1 MVSVMHDPSHSLPPW
16 TRGALRI
23 TSDVLARIEAE
34 AEASYPNE
42 ACGLLRGP
50 RDVPDLL
57 DEALPMDNLADRYH
71 ALDPEA
77 FPRTARTY
85 FKLDE
90 LRAAR
95 FFEEGERTGRPVKV
109 VYHSHCDAGAY
120 FSEEDAATFALD
132 GRLAWPVAFVVL
144 SVRAGRVAA
153 RKLWCHVPG
162 TSRFEEHPLGV
173 HRGERESG

>member
-1 MVSVMHDPSHSLPPW
+1 MSPPLSPPW
-16 TRGALRI
+16 VRAALRI
-23 TSDVLARIEAE
+23 TSDALARIEAD
-34 AEASYPNE
+34 AEAAYPNE
-42 ACGLLRGP
+42 ACGLIAGP
-50 RDVPDLL
+50 RERPELL
-57 DEALPMDNLADRYH
+57 DEPFPMENLADRYH
-71 ALDPEA
+71 ALDPRA

-95 FFEEGERTGRPVKV
+95 TFEEGERTGRPVKV

-132 GRLAWPVAFVVL
+132 GKLAWPVAFLVL
-144 SVRAGRVAA
+144 SVRAGRVVD

-162 TSRFEEHPLGV
+162 TDRFEEHPLHV
-173 HRGERESG
+173 D